1 VVYKL
6 DHIFYL
12 GQGTLHN

>member
-6 DHIFYL
+6 DIFYL